1 MQSCNRPDLRTEFR
15 FLSGLLV
22 LTWLFGLIFFLN
34 QNDIIL
40 EEINVL
46 KYEFLYLRYEFFIYM
61 YKKKHE

>member
-1 MQSCNRPDLRTEFR
+1 MQSCNRPDLKPEFQV
-15 FLSGLLV
+15 LTGLLV
-22 LTWLFGLIFFLN
+22 LIWLFRVFFLKN

-46 KYEFLYLRYEFFIYM
+46 KYEFLYLRYAFYIYM